1 MVVFYFVYLLVDS
14 LHIVPFL
21 LLNELTP
28 LCEQVD
34 DVCVFKSKRC
44 DCNLDMVHRHIF
56 KTQVGQLVQS
66 LLHLVLDPVAESLH
80 SANVLRVVPYLL
92 FVGPFQELFV
102 DPSLKKFGF
111 ESEFDGVVTR
121 SNSFHIPL
129 NVIVLLQL
137 LNVVEIIENHQ
148 THKDKQAGV
157 D

>member
-1 MVVFYFVYLLVDS
+1 VLVFYFVYLIVDS
-14 LHIVPFL
+14 LHVVPFL

-28 LCEQVD
+28 LCEQIN

-44 DCNLDMVHRHIF
+44 DCNLDMVNRFVF

-80 SANVLRVVPYLL
+80 SANVLRVVPCFL

-102 DPSLKKFGF
+102 DPCLKKFGF

-121 SNSFHIPL
+121 SYSFHIPL
-129 NVIVLLQL
+129 NVIILLQL
-137 LNVVEIIENHQ
+137 LNVVEII
-148 THKDKQAGV
+148 
-157 D
+157 